1 MTWDEQSIKAF
12 LQEVI
17 AANPGKTLGI
27 SVSGRESSSTRFSN
41 NAIATNGSYGQLD
54 VAVTVSLGQKQGTS
68 MVNQLDRAK
77 VKEAIERAE
86 ALARVVP
93 ENPES
98 MPPLGP
104 QRYPKVPQL
113 FFPATAES
121 RPDRKAE
128 AIASVVDKA
137 KQAHL
142 TAAGFFETAGRF
154 SAHMNSAGLF
164 YYFASSRA
172 YYSNTFRGADGGSG
186 WASADA
192 EDIDKLGVASLAES
206 ALDKAL
212 RSRNPKPLPA
222 GKYTVVLEPAAV
234 ADLVFFLLYGFTARE
249 ADEGSTF
256 LSVGDGKNRLGE
268 RLVSPRIT
276 MRTDPAFPELPVV
289 PVGSEELP
297 QTSTAWIEKGI
308 VRNLIYTRYW
318 AKKQGKHPLPFP
330 ANLIMAGENNSVEEL
345 IRSTKRGVLI
355 SRFWYIRTLNPMLLL
370 LTGLTRDG
378 VFLIENGKVRHP
390 VNNFRFNESPVT
402 ALRNIEM
409 ISRPT
414 RAVGG
419 EMGFSAYVPALKVK
433 GFNFASVSDAV

>member
-1 MTWDEQSIKAF
+1 
-12 LQEVI
+12 
-17 AANPGKTLGI
+17 
-27 SVSGRESSSTRFSN
+27 
-41 NAIATNGSYGQLD
+41 
-54 VAVTVSLGQKQGTS
+54 
-68 MVNQLDRAK
+68 
-77 VKEAIERAE
+77 
-86 ALARVVP
+86 
-93 ENPES
+93 
-98 MPPLGP
+98 
-104 QRYPKVPQL
+104 
-113 FFPATAES
+113 
-121 RPDRKAE
+121 
-128 AIASVVDKA
+128 
-137 KQAHL
+137 
-142 TAAGFFETAGRF
+142 
-154 SAHMNSAGLF
+154 
-164 YYFASSRA
+164 
-172 YYSNTFRGADGGSG
+172 
-186 WASADA
+186 
-192 EDIDKLGVASLAES
+192 
-206 ALDKAL
+206 
-212 RSRNPKPLPA
+212 
-222 GKYTVVLEPAAV
+222 
-234 ADLVFFLLYGFTARE
+234 
-249 ADEGSTF
+249 
-256 LSVGDGKNRLGE
+256 
-268 RLVSPRIT
+268 
-276 MRTDPAFPELPVV
+276 VV